1 MSHIDLKTQLNN
13 LIQVQTLDTEIYSLE
28 REKQA
33 KPEEIRALEIVFES
47 KKQQLAALE
56 KTVLDLQK
64 QKKEEEL
71 HLAAKDESAK
81 KLQGQLFALKTNK
94 DYQAMLRQINDARA
108 DCSVIEDKILQ
119 IMVQMD
125 QVKGDVDKE
134 KQVLQEQE
142 KILNADK
149 SKVQTR
155 IKEIDDRLNQLNAQ
169 RKQAVLNI
177 DPKVFAQYERV
188 LLNRDGLAIVTVKN
202 NSCQGCNMFV
212 PPQVINLVKMY
223 EHIVVC
229 EMCNRILYIDD
240 ASYGE

>member
-1 MSHIDLKTQLNN
+1 MSQIDLKTQLNN
-13 LIQVQTLDTEIYSLE
+13 LIQVQVLDTEIYSLE

-33 KPEEIRALEIVFES
+33 KPEEIRALEIIFES

-56 KTVLDLQK
+56 KVALDLQI
-64 QKKEEEL
+64 QKKNEEL
-71 HLAAKDESAK
+71 NLAVKDESAK

-94 DYQAMLRQINDARA
+94 EYQTMLQQINNARA
-108 DCSVIEDKILQ
+108 DCSVFEDKILQ

-125 QVKGDVDKE
+125 NVKGDIDKE
-134 KQVLQEQE
+134 KQALQEQD

-149 SKVQTR
+149 SHVLTR
-155 IKEIDDRLNQLNAQ
+155 IKEIDGRLNQLNAQ
-169 RKQAVLNI
+169 RKQSVLNI
-177 DPKVFAQYERV
+177 DPKVFAQYERI
-188 LLNRDGLAIVTVKN
+188 LSNRDGLAIVTVKN

>member
-1 MSHIDLKTQLNN
+1 MSQIDLKTQLNN
-13 LIQVQTLDTEIYSLE
+13 LIHVQVLDTEIYSLE

-33 KPEEIRALEIVFES
+33 KPEEIRALEIIFES

-56 KTVLDLQK
+56 KAALDLQI
-64 QKKEEEL
+64 QKKNEEL
-71 HLAAKDESAK
+71 NLAAKDESAK
-81 KLQGQLFALKTNK
+81 KLQGQLFQLKTNK
-94 DYQAMLRQINDARA
+94 EYQTMLQQINNARA
-108 DCSVIEDKILQ
+108 DCSVLEDKILQ

-125 QVKGDVDKE
+125 NVKGDIDKE
-134 KQVLQEQE
+134 KQALQEQD

-149 SKVQTR
+149 SHVLTR
-155 IKEIDDRLNQLNAQ
+155 IKEIDGRLNQLNAQ
-169 RKQAVLNI
+169 RKQSILNI
-177 DPKVFAQYERV
+177 DPKVFAQYERI
-188 LLNRDGLAIVTVKN
+188 LSNRDGLAIVTVKN